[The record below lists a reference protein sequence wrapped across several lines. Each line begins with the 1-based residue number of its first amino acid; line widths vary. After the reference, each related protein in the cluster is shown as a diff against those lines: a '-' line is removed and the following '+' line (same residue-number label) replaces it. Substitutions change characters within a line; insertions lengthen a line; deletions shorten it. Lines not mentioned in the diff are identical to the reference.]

1 DTWTEVG
8 SFAGHEPDDRVFV
21 VDRAAGELQL
31 APAVREPDGTLRGY
45 GAVPPKGAPLRV
57 PRYRTGGG
65 PDGNVAP
72 GTVQV
77 LRGAVPFVDR
87 VSNRRAAVGGVAAES
102 VDEAKERGPLALRV
116 RDRAVTTED
125 YEELARAATTGVA
138 RVRCVAAGD
147 GADAGAVRVLVVP
160 TAVPDAAGVL
170 RFEDLV
176 PQADTLQAI
185 AEHLDE
191 RRPVGVRVLVEPPFY
206 QGVTVVARLSPR
218 PRADVAQLATDAE
231 RALHR
236 YFEPLQGGPDG
247 DGWPFG
253 RPVQAGEVYAVLQQ
267 LAGTEIVEDVK
278 LFAADPITGRRGEAV
293 QRIDIDKHAL
303 VFSFRHQ
310 VRVTRR

>member
-1 DTWTEVG
+1 M
-8 SFAGHEPDDRVFV
+8 
-21 VDRAAGELQL
+21 
-31 APAVREPDGTLRGY
+31 
-45 GAVPPKGAPLRV
+45 
-57 PRYRTGGG
+57 
-65 PDGNVAP
+65 
-72 GTVQV
+72 
-77 LRGAVPFVDR
+77 
-87 VSNRRAAVGGVAAES
+87 
-102 VDEAKERGPLALRV
+102 
-116 RDRAVTTED
+116 
-125 YEELARAATTGVA
+125 
-138 RVRCVAAGD
+138 
-147 GADAGAVRVLVVP
+147 RVLVVP